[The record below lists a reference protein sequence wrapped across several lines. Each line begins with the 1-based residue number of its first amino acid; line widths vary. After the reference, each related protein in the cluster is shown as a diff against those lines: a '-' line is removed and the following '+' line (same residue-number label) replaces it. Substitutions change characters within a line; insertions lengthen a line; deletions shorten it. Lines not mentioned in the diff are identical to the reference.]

1 MGKTEASKKIAQK
14 ISKGEAGILKSRKM
28 PLSSRKKEIKKQI
41 ANKEIARYIKTGILG
56 FDTLFDKGIPQG
68 RSLLVTGGPG
78 SGKTIFC
85 LQILTLAALRGE
97 KCLYLTFEEPEE
109 RLLGY
114 MEDFGF
120 KVKELVKRGQLK
132 IIRKDA
138 FALAGYIEA
147 MLANAKGELLIDLN
161 EILNIIPAGFI
172 PDKIVIDS
180 ISAIATALPPKEEGY
195 RVFIEQLFKYLE
207 SLQATSFL
215 TSETEDSIGVVE
227 NFVADGIIALYNI
240 KKRNVRT
247 SALEIIKMR
256 GTKFEKK
263 IVPFEIKS
271 GKGLVVYPDAEVFE
285 EIKD

>member
-1 MGKTEASKKIAQK
+1 MKKQKGKKKVRGKRSKVSKTTHKIAHLKKKKIK
-14 ISKGEAGILKSRKM
+14 VTI
-28 PLSSRKKEIKKQI
+28 
-41 ANKEIARYIKTGILG
+41 NKEIARYIKTGISG
-56 FDTLFDKGIPQG
+56 FDELFDKGIPKD
-68 RSLLVTGGPG
+68 RSVLVTGGPG

-85 LQILTLAALRGE
+85 LQLLTIAALRGE
-97 KCLYLTFEEPEE
+97 KCLYLTFEESEE
-109 RLLGY
+109 RLIEY
-114 MEDFGF
+114 MENFGF
-120 KVKELVKRGQLK
+120 KAKEQVKKGKLK

-138 FALAGYIEA
+138 FALAGCIEA
-147 MLANAKGELLIDLN
+147 MLANAKGELLIDLD
-161 EILNIIPAGFI
+161 EILDILPKDFH

-180 ISAIATALPPKEEGY
+180 LNAIATALPPKEEGY
-195 RVFIEQLFKYLE
+195 RIFIEQLFKYLE
-207 SLQATSFL
+207 SLKVTSFL
-215 TSETEDSIGVVE
+215 TSETEESIGMVE

-285 EIKD
+285 